1 MKRSSNRRFSRSSLR
16 RRYSKKS
23 KRSKGRKGRKRST
36 RYKRGGRSMHHRK
49 HRGGML
55 SASQVV
61 GSQAFQAFKSGVG
74 MLHNYL
80 NKQEAKYGSQSSPMT
95 TTLASRLPPSPAS
108 SSASSPSLKRIPTY
122 KTPRYAKG
130 YVSPYKQR
138 GK

>member
-1 MKRSSNRRFSRSSLR
+1 
-16 RRYSKKS
+16 
-23 KRSKGRKGRKRST
+23 
-36 RYKRGGRSMHHRK
+36 MHHRK

-95 TTLASRLPPSPAS
+95 TTLAPRLPPRPPAASAAS
-108 SSASSPSLKRIPTY
+108 SASASSPSLKRIPTY